1 MKDILMK
8 LKDDLNNM
16 SKNKQ
21 INLVIFLE
29 NHFYKL
35 CNVIIENLN
44 LDI

>member
-29 NHFYKL
+29 NNFNK
-35 CNVIIENLN
+35 
-44 LDI
+44 